1 MEEIYSDSG
10 SGKAQPVV
18 AALRS
23 AVAERKLSK
32 ELLLRYEID
41 MVRLHTPIGY
51 SDSFFLPKKDLFILK
66 VIGERDI
73 GFPSIVSHCN
83 QYGLNI

>member
-1 MEEIYSDSG
+1 MEEMYSDSG

-32 ELLLRYEID
+32 ELLLRFETGVTCD
-41 MVRLHTPIGY
+41 
-51 SDSFFLPKKDLFILK
+51 DA
-66 VIGERDI
+66 
-73 GFPSIVSHCN
+73 
-83 QYGLNI
+83 

>member
-1 MEEIYSDSG
+1 MEEMYSESG

-32 ELLLRYEID
+32 ELLLRFEIGI
-41 MVRLHTPIGY
+41 RA
-51 SDSFFLPKKDLFILK
+51 
-66 VIGERDI
+66 GEHYVVCLI
-73 GFPSIVSHCN
+73 N
-83 QYGLNI
+83 QSTQIPNPQDNLVP